1 MNLDLLNNLIKNK
14 KENKLVQELI
24 KDLNGFMEK
33 DKLEIPILEQ
43 IQNKRA
49 TSMYCKNSM
58 RNKKHEILK
67 KYAEETISKGQ
78 MFYID
83 NKPYQ
88 DKEEYNV
95 FKFENGKEATVKLKK
110 EQLPAHSNVNSILR
124 LENDEFVL
132 DEESTNFIKNEILKM
147 ANDLLDNQDKELIE
161 KRKENHIYMVT
172 EEINDR
178 RFFMDITE
186 KLTPKFEEVEFPK
199 NLLEQATEGT
209 VFIYKDGKYQY
220 YSKDGYDRIENL
232 EN

>member
-24 KDLNGFMEK
+24 KDLNSFMEK

-49 TSMYCKNSM
+49 TSIYCKNSM

-67 KYAEETISKGQ
+67 KYDKETISKGQ
-78 MFYID
+78 MLYID
-83 NKPYQ
+83 NQ
-88 DKEEYNV
+88 DKEKYNV
-95 FKFENGKEATVKLKK
+95 FKFENGKESTVKLKK
-110 EQLPAHSNVNSILR
+110 EQLPEYSNVNSILR
-124 LENDEFVL
+124 LENDEIVL
-132 DEESTNFIKNEILKM
+132 DEESTKFIKNEILKM

-172 EEINDR
+172 EEINNR
-178 RFFMDITE
+178 RFLMDITE
-186 KLTPKFEEVEFPK
+186 KLTPKFEEVEFPE